1 MAANRTRGH
10 RAGLTR
16 QAVLEAALRLV
27 DQEGLKALSMRRLG
41 AELGVEAMT
50 LYHHVPNKTA
60 LLDGMIEQVV
70 AEAVPPEF
78 GAATWRED
86 LSTYAHALVTAL
98 DAHPHTVPL
107 LLSRPAMTP
116 RNLQTMEAVVRMLHG
131 AGFPLPR
138 ALDVL
143 YSLTSFVVGHA
154 TARAGRV
161 DGTGSMASLDPTTYP
176 LLVTAAQEAGEDT
189 AKARF
194 DFALDALLSGF
205 ERELAGTR
213 SGSRGTAPTVRSS

>member
-1 MAANRTRGH
+1 MAANRARGQ

-16 QAVLEAALRLV
+16 QAVLEAAVRLV
-27 DQEGLKALSMRRLG
+27 DREGMKALSMRRLG

-50 LYHHVPNKTA
+50 LYHHVPNKSA

-86 LSTYAHALVTAL
+86 LRAYARALMAAL
-98 DAHPHTVPL
+98 DAHPHAVPL

-116 RNLQTMEAVVRMLHG
+116 RNLRTLEAVVRMLHE
-131 AGFPLPR
+131 AGFPLAR
-138 ALDVL
+138 TLDIL

-154 TARAGRV
+154 AARAGGL
-161 DGTGSMASLDPTTYP
+161 DGAGSLAALDADAYP
-176 LLVTAAQEAGEDT
+176 LLVGAAREAGADAGE
-189 AKARF
+189 ARF
-194 DFALDALLSGF
+194 AYALEALLSGF
-205 ERELAGTR
+205 ERDLA
-213 SGSRGTAPTVRSS
+213 RG

>member
-1 MAANRTRGH
+1 MGANRARGQ

-16 QAVLEAALRLV
+16 QAVLEAAVRLA
-27 DQEGLKALSMRRLG
+27 DREGLKALSMRRLG

-50 LYHHVPNKTA
+50 LYHHVPNKSA

-86 LSTYAHALVTAL
+86 LRTYAHALVAAL
-98 DAHPHTVPL
+98 GTHPHAVPL

-116 RNLQTMEAVVRMLHG
+116 RNLRTMEAVVGMLYE

-138 ALDVL
+138 TLDVL

-154 TARAGRV
+154 AAQAGSV
-161 DGTGSMASLDPTTYP
+161 DGAGDMASLDPDAYP
-176 LLVTAAQEAGEDT
+176 LLVSAAREAGGD
-189 AKARF
+189 AAVARF
-194 DFALDALLSGF
+194 DFALEALLSGF
-205 ERELAGTR
+205 ERELALART
-213 SGSRGTAPTVRSS
+213 

>member
-1 MAANRTRGH
+1 MGANRARGQ
-10 RAGLTR
+10 RVGLTR
-16 QAVLEAALRLV
+16 QAVLEAAVRLV
-27 DQEGLKALSMRRLG
+27 DREGLKALSMRRLG

-50 LYHHVPNKTA
+50 LYHHVPNKSA

-86 LSTYAHALVTAL
+86 LRAYAHALMAAL
-98 DAHPHTVPL
+98 GAHPHAVPL

-116 RNLQTMEAVVRMLHG
+116 RNLRTMEAVVEMLSG

-138 ALDVL
+138 TLDVL

-154 TARAGRV
+154 AAQAGSV
-161 DGTGSMASLDPTTYP
+161 DGAGGLASLDPEAYP
-176 LLVTAAQEAGEDT
+176 LLVSAAGEAGED
-189 AKARF
+189 AAGARF
-194 DFALDALLSGF
+194 DFALEALLSGF
-205 ERELAGTR
+205 ERELALP
-213 SGSRGTAPTVRSS
+213 RG

>member
-1 MAANRTRGH
+1 MAAQRAPGQ

-70 AEAVPPEF
+70 AEAVPPAF
-78 GAATWRED
+78 GADTWRED
-86 LSTYAHALVTAL
+86 LSTYAHALVAAL
-98 DAHPHTVPL
+98 DKHPHAVPL

-116 RNLQTMEAVVRMLHG
+116 RNLRTLEAVVEMLHG
-131 AGFPLPR
+131 AGFALPR
-138 ALDVL
+138 TLDIL

-154 TARAGRV
+154 AAQVGRV
-161 DGTGSMASLDPTTYP
+161 DGAGSLASLDPEAYP
-176 LLVTAAQEAGEDT
+176 LLVAAARDAGED
-189 AKARF
+189 AAAARF
-194 DFALDALLSGF
+194 DFALDALLAGF
-205 ERELAGTR
+205 ERELAATSPAG
-213 SGSRGTAPTVRSS
+213 

>member
-1 MAANRTRGH
+1 MAANRARGQ

-16 QAVLEAALRLV
+16 QAVLEAALQLV
-27 DQEGLKALSMRRLG
+27 DREGMKALSMRRLG

-50 LYHHVPNKTA
+50 VYHHVPNKSA
-60 LLDGMIEQVV
+60 LLDGVIEQVV

-86 LSTYAHALVTAL
+86 LSSYAYALVTAL
-98 DAHPHTVPL
+98 GAHPHAVPL

-116 RNLQTMEAVVRMLHG
+116 RNLRTMEAVVEMLHE

-138 ALDVL
+138 TLDIL

-154 TARAGRV
+154 AAQAGRV
-161 DGTGSMASLDPTTYP
+161 DGAGSIATVDPDAYP
-176 LLVTAAQEAGEDT
+176 LLVGAARQAGENAAD
-189 AKARF
+189 ARF
-194 DFALDALLSGF
+194 DFALHALLAGF
-205 ERELAGTR
+205 EGEL
-213 SGSRGTAPTVRSS
+213 SDVPTVV

>member
-1 MAANRTRGH
+1 MAANRARGQ

-78 GAATWRED
+78 GAGTWRED
-86 LSTYAHALVTAL
+86 LSAYAHALVAAL
-98 DAHPHTVPL
+98 GAHPHAAPL
-107 LLSRPAMTP
+107 LLSRPALTP
-116 RNLQTMEAVVRMLHG
+116 RNLRTLEAVVEMLHE
-131 AGFPLPR
+131 AGFSLPR
-138 ALDVL
+138 TLDVL
-143 YSLTSFVVGHA
+143 YSLTSFAVGHA
-154 TARAGRV
+154 AAHAGRI
-161 DGTGSMASLDPTTYP
+161 DGAGSLASLDPTAYP
-176 LLVTAAQEAGEDT
+176 LLVAAAREAGED
-189 AKARF
+189 AADARF

-205 ERELAGTR
+205 EGELAGASATE
-213 SGSRGTAPTVRSS
+213 

>member
-1 MAANRTRGH
+1 MAANRTRGQ

-16 QAVLEAALRLV
+16 QAVLEAAVRLA

-50 LYHHVPNKTA
+50 LYHHVPNKAA

-78 GAATWRED
+78 GTAPWREV
-86 LSTYAHALVTAL
+86 LRAYAHALRDAL
-98 DAHPHTVPL
+98 AAHPHAVPL

-116 RNLQTMEAVVRMLHG
+116 RNLRTLEGVVGMLYE

-138 ALDVL
+138 TLDVL

-154 TARAGRV
+154 AARAGNV
-161 DGTGSMASLDPTTYP
+161 DDGLASSDPDAYP
-176 LLVTAAQEAGEDT
+176 LLVRAAREAGDEPADT
-189 AKARF
+189 RF
-194 DFALDALLSGF
+194 HFALDALLAGF
-205 ERELAGTR
+205 ARELER
-213 SGSRGTAPTVRSS
+213 P

>member
-1 MAANRTRGH
+1 MAANRARGQ

-27 DQEGLKALSMRRLG
+27 DEEGLKALSMRRLG

-50 LYHHVPNKTA
+50 LYHHVPNKIA
-60 LLDGMIEQVV
+60 LLDGVIEQVV

-86 LSTYAHALVTAL
+86 LGAYAHALAAAL
-98 DAHPHTVPL
+98 DAHPHAAPL
-107 LLSRPAMTP
+107 LLSRPALTP
-116 RNLQTMEAVVRMLHG
+116 RNLRTLEAVVGMLHEV
-131 AGFPLPR
+131 GFPLPR

-154 TARAGRV
+154 AAQAGRV
-161 DGTGSMASLDPTTYP
+161 DGAGSMASLDPDAYP
-176 LLVTAAQEAGEDT
+176 LLVAAAREAGEDT
-189 AKARF
+189 GRARF
-194 DFALDALLSGF
+194 TFALDALLTGF
-205 ERELAGTR
+205 ERELADAQGL
-213 SGSRGTAPTVRSS
+213 SGGSGPDGP

>member
-1 MAANRTRGH
+1 MAAVRTRGQ

-60 LLDGMIEQVV
+60 LLDGVIERVV

-78 GAATWRED
+78 GTAAWREV
-86 LSTYAHALVTAL
+86 LSAYAHALNAAL
-98 DAHPHTVPL
+98 DAHPNTVPL

-116 RNLQTMEAVVRMLHG
+116 RLLRTLEAVVEMLHE

-138 ALDVL
+138 ALDVA
-143 YSLTSFVVGHA
+143 YGLTAFVVGHA
-154 TARAGRV
+154 TAQAGGV
-161 DGTGSMASLDPTTYP
+161 GGADTLAALDPEAYP
-176 LLVTAAQEAGEDT
+176 SLVGAARAAGED
-189 AKARF
+189 AARTRF
-194 DFALDALLSGF
+194 GFALDALLSGF
-205 ERELAGTR
+205 EGELSAASTA
-213 SGSRGTAPTVRSS
+213 TAPASASE